1 MSEQTIQ
8 AAFYRG
14 NKSFSVEA
22 RQMPAPSAGEV
33 AVRIA

>member
-1 MSEQTIQ
+1 MTDQTIS

-14 NKSFSVEA
+14 DRQFTVETKQA
-22 RQMPAPSAGEV
+22 RPPAAGEV